1 LQTVGL
7 RAKENEALLSSDNLS
22 MVGQPASFIFV
33 VIIDDD
39 VVVCVKTKNAHN
51 CEKNG
56 TTAKQNVQ

>member
-1 LQTVGL
+1 
-7 RAKENEALLSSDNLS
+7 

-56 TTAKQNVQ
+56 TTAKQNVQLQKKWHNCEIVRRNHTRN